1 MSRLGPLVAVGRT
14 SDVFEFG
21 PSAVV
26 KVPRPSVPRHW
37 PAEEAEFTAAV
48 RDLGAPAPAVLDVV
62 QIESRDA
69 VVFERVRGPSMWEM
83 ILEVPHRAASFG
95 RELADVHRRI
105 LRAGLPDAV
114 PGLVGRMQRKIGEV
128 TQFTDAERVD
138 TLLVLEK
145 LPRGA
150 ALLHGDLHPGNVLMS
165 PTGPVAI
172 DWFDAAIGHPV
183 ADVVRSSLLLRP
195 FDSVV
200 ERPHMPRAAPS
211 VLRELHESYL
221 SAMHDVLALP
231 RNELCQWEA
240 VVAAS
245 RLAEEAEADESPL
258 LALWQSRLGD
268 GDASLL
274 DLLDEDVSLGGSPV
288 PT

>member
-21 PSAVV
+21 SSAVV

-48 RDLGAPAPAVLDVV
+48 RELGAPAPAVLDVV

-105 LRAGLPDAV
+105 LRAGLPAAV
-114 PGLVGRMQRKIGEV
+114 PGLVGRMQSKIGEV
-128 TQFTDAERVD
+128 TQFTDTERVD
-138 TLLVLEK
+138 ALLVVEK

-165 PTGPVAI
+165 PTGPIAI

-200 ERPHMPRAAPS
+200 ERPHMPRAEPS
-211 VLRELHESYL
+211 VLRELHESYV

-231 RNELCQWEA
+231 RDELCQWEA

-258 LALWQSRLGD
+258 LALWQGRLGD
-268 GDASLL
+268 GDAFLL
-274 DLLDEDVSLGGSPV
+274 DLLEEVVSLEGSPA